1 MASRSRGS
9 DFYAAA
15 RYVCV
20 LLYLNRSI
28 IIYVIKNREISLTPP
43 TSSEKFTDFS
53 KFLRIFLRGGVGIES
68 PLSGKNRNFLK
79 PAPPWGEEEER
90 VLKLEAE
97 RAGAARAVLPCSE
110 VHSARPGARCGAQTR
125 MRGGATPS

>member
-1 MASRSRGS
+1 MISRGS
-9 DFYAAA
+9 N
-15 RYVCV
+15 
-20 LLYLNRSI
+20 LLKLIKIIELITCSI
-28 IIYVIKNREISLTPP
+28 
-43 TSSEKFTDFS
+43 
-53 KFLRIFLRGGVGIES
+53 RGGLGQES
-68 PLSGKNRNFLK
+68 PLSGKTRNFVK
-79 PAPPWGEEEER
+79 PAQPWGEEEER

>member
-1 MASRSRGS
+1 M
-9 DFYAAA
+9 
-15 RYVCV
+15 
-20 LLYLNRSI
+20 
-28 IIYVIKNREISLTPP
+28 KW
-43 TSSEKFTDFS
+43 
-53 KFLRIFLRGGVGIES
+53 FLKVRGGLGQES
-68 PLSGKNRNFLK
+68 PLSGKTRNFVK
-79 PAPPWGEEEER
+79 PAQPWGEEEER